1 MAVRDK
7 LAEAGI
13 SDNRILA
20 NFGRKEIPQKIHPKV
35 DLTKVNEHFCANLI
49 YSIVCFKYTIS
60 CICNEKN

>member
-20 NFGRKEIPQKIHPKV
+20 NFGRKEIPQKFHPKV
-35 DLTKVNEHFCANLI
+35 DLTKVNERLL
-49 YSIVCFKYTIS
+49 KYDVLFTQLFFVS
-60 CICNEKN
+60 

>member
-20 NFGRKEIPQKIHPKV
+20 NFGRKEEIPQKFHPKV
-35 DLTKVNEHFCANLI
+35 DLTKVNELLL
-49 YSIVCFKYTIS
+49 KYDVLFTQLFFVS
-60 CICNEKN
+60 